1 MTRRFSAILIAALI
15 ASGLSI
21 SGCSQGTTPSVAAPA
36 ASLQEG
42 SATRHPLVYISYQP
56 TNLSKYPLPDDVFV
70 YDYVTGKLVQQL
82 STHGFVGCADTR
94 GNVYVLHVGSPYK
107 AAELEVYPHGSNKPS
122 SFLSVPI
129 SGTPLNCSISP
140 VDGDLAVSYVT
151 SFTGN
156 GDGFLLVYHRAQGKP
171 KVYRDALLG
180 GPFGETAYD
189 AHGDIYLSVA
199 GVGRFAELRRGAPSI
214 IKITPNVSISY
225 GYVGIWAFGTQLV
238 AWPIQAPTTLQRF
251 NIRKNRAK
259 SAGSTTFNGSWVIAG
274 RNFTFYKSSFI
285 TTVTKGTNSAV
296 AFYNYPAGGPPAR
309 LIAIPAKYLVYAV
322 VVSP

>member
-1 MTRRFSAILIAALI
+1 M
-15 ASGLSI
+15 
-21 SGCSQGTTPSVAAPA
+21 
-36 ASLQEG
+36 
-42 SATRHPLVYISYQP
+42 
-56 TNLSKYPLPDDVFV
+56 YPLPDDVFV

-82 STHGFVGCADTR
+82 STRGFVGCADT

-171 KVYRDALLG
+171 KVYRDALIG

-214 IKITPNVSISY
+214 NQDYSERQH
-225 GYVGIWAFGTQLV
+225 QLWLRGHLGLRNTACSV
-238 AWPIQAPTTLQRF
+238 ANPGPQHVA
-251 NIRKNRAK
+251 
-259 SAGSTTFNGSWVIAG
+259 
-274 RNFTFYKSSFI
+274 
-285 TTVTKGTNSAV
+285 TVQHSQE
-296 AFYNYPAGGPPAR
+296 
-309 LIAIPAKYLVYAV
+309 
-322 VVSP
+322 